1 MQTSLLPFFP
11 VWPVLLK
18 NLEGL
23 GVVMA
28 MNVHGVLAVHDVL
41 NVLAVHDVLKQ
52 GLILLGSLEKSL
64 NVFLVSFFF
73 FFFFLWFKLENAIFD
88 EQKCQVRRRFTAAS
102 LPYFDK
108 L

>member
-11 VWPVLLK
+11 AWPVLLK

-73 FFFFLWFKLENAIFD
+73 FFFFVIYIGNCNLLWAKMPIYKTIYWSN
-88 EQKCQVRRRFTAAS
+88 FT
-102 LPYFDK
+102 L
-108 L
+108 LW

>member
-1 MQTSLLPFFP
+1 
-11 VWPVLLK
+11 
-18 NLEGL
+18 
-23 GVVMA
+23 MA

-73 FFFFLWFKLENAIFD
+73 FFFFCHLHWKLQFLMSKNAKLED
-88 EQKCQVRRRFTAAS
+88 DLLQQVYLTLISFS
-102 LPYFDK
+102 VGF
-108 L
+108 

>member
-11 VWPVLLK
+11 AWPVLLK

-73 FFFFLWFKLENAIFD
+73 FFFFVIYIGNCNLWWAKMPSYKTIYCSN
-88 EQKCQVRRRFTAAS
+88 FT
-102 LPYFDK
+102 L
-108 L
+108 LW

>member
-64 NVFLVSFFF
+64 NVLLVSFFF
-73 FFFFLWFKLENAIFD
+73 FFFLSFTLETAIFD

>member
-11 VWPVLLK
+11 AWPVLLK

-73 FFFFLWFKLENAIFD
+73 FFFFFNLNCKMQFMMSKNAKL
-88 EQKCQVRRRFTAAS
+88 
-102 LPYFDK
+102 
-108 L
+108 

>member
-52 GLILLGSLEKSL
+52 GLILWGSLEKIL

-73 FFFFLWFKLENAIFD
+73 FFFLSFTLETAIFD
-88 EQKCQVRRRFTAAS
+88 EQKCQVTRRFTAAS